1 MSGPRRLLLDTNVV
15 VGALLWSGPPL
26 VLMEQ
31 AVEEGI
37 ELVASPALMAEL
49 AHTLSYPKFTK
60 RLALLQT
67 DVPALM
73 HRYQSVVTLVEPVD
87 VPRVVPN
94 DADDDTS
101 LPPLWRPRPNSS
113 SPATAIC
120 CAFWTTGES
129 TSCVLAR
136 HWRASRKL
144 RRHRR

>member
-26 VLMEQ
+26 ALMQQ

-37 ELVASPALMAEL
+37 ELVTSPALMAEL

-60 RLALLQT
+60 RLALLQI

-73 HRYQSVVTLVEPVD
+73 RRYQSVVTLVEPVD

-94 DADDDTS
+94 DADDDHVIAAAVAAQAE
-101 LPPLWRPRPNSS
+101 L
-113 SPATAIC
+113 IV
-120 CAFWTTGES
+120 TGDRHLLRLLDHRGIDIVRVGEA
-129 TSCVLAR
+129 LAR
-136 HWRASRKL
+136 IMQA
-144 RRHRR
+144 